1 MKTGGFMKVGA
12 VLKQSLP
19 LIVLLGVGLIFTG
32 TLFGHSTSTL
42 ELFPGLIVLIPALI
56 GLRGNI
62 NTTLGSRLGSAVHMG
77 LISRKDF
84 FNDEMKE
91 NVKASLILSFI
102 MSTIAG
108 ILAYGTTLTL
118 GKASWK
124 IVVIAVVAGSI
135 AGVILAFI
143 TIAIIMYSVRKGL
156 DPDNVTGPSLSTV
169 GDLITLGCIVG
180 IAVLVGGI

>member
-1 MKTGGFMKVGA
+1 MKIGA
-12 VLKQSLP
+12 VLKQGLP

-32 TLFGHSTSTL
+32 TLFGHSTETL
-42 ELFPGLIVLIPALI
+42 DLLPGLIVLIPALI

-62 NTTLGSRLGSAVHMG
+62 NTTMGSRLGSAVHMG

-84 FNDEMKE
+84 FNNEMKE
-91 NVKASLILSFI
+91 NVKASLILSFV
-102 MSTIAG
+102 MSTVAG
-108 ILAYGTTLTL
+108 ILAYFTTMIL
-118 GKASWK
+118 GNTTWK
-124 IVVIAVVAGSI
+124 IVVIAVLAGSI

-169 GDLITLGCIVG
+169 GDLITLGCIMG
-180 IAVLVGGI
+180 IAILIGGI